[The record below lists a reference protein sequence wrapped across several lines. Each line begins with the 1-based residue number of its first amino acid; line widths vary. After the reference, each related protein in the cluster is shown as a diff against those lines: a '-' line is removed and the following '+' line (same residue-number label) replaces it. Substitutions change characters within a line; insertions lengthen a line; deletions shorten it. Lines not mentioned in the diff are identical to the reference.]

1 MNSADNLFENKRPH
15 IYTVS
20 DLTQRI
26 KDLLEEHFDFIWVEA
41 EISNFRSPISGHYY
55 MALKDEASQIR
66 AVMFRPQVSYLMFRP
81 EDGMKV
87 IARGRI
93 GVYQPRGEYQII
105 LDYLEPLGVGAMALA
120 FEQLKKKLAD
130 QGVFDKAAKRPM
142 PFLPQRV
149 AVITSPTGAA
159 IRDFLKIIHRR
170 FANIEVVVIPVRV
183 QGEGAALEMIE
194 AIKVA
199 NSELDVDVIV
209 LTRGGGSMED
219 LWEYNNEELALA
231 IRASRVPVL
240 TAVGHEI
247 DITISDLAAD
257 LSAPT
262 PSAAA
267 ELLVAEKEY
276 IIKDLNNTREHLR
289 SVMTADLNSL
299 SQALIMLRKGLR
311 DSRKGISDSWMRLD
325 ELNNRLIRV
334 MDLILSEQRSRMS
347 SEGRSLLLHSPEKRI
362 TTLVQTIA
370 FRRQIFEHMID
381 KYIKERHATLNLL
394 EGKIKELGPF
404 SVLKRGYSITRKLP
418 DKTALRSATGIM
430 AGDSVNVILAE
441 GEIDCLVEKVI
452 EG

>member
-20 DLTQRI
+20 ALTQRI
-26 KDLLEEHFDFIWVEA
+26 KELLEEHFDFIWVEA
-41 EISNFRSPISGHYY
+41 EISNFRSPSSGHYY

-93 GVYQPRGEYQII
+93 GVYQPRGEYQIV

-120 FEQLKKKLAD
+120 FEQLKRKLAD
-130 QGVFDKAAKRPM
+130 QGVFDKAIKRPM

-194 AIKVA
+194 AIKVV

-240 TAVGHEI
+240 SAVGHEI

-276 IIKDLNNTREHLR
+276 IIKDLNNIREHLR

-299 SQALIMLRKGLR
+299 SRVLIMLGKGLR
-311 DSRKGISDSWMRLD
+311 DPRKGISDSWMRLD

-334 MDLILSEQRSRMS
+334 MDLILSEQRARIS

-362 TTLVQTIA
+362 TALVQTIA
-370 FRRQIFEHMID
+370 FRRKIFEHMID

-430 AGDSVNVILAE
+430 AGDSINVILAE